1 MYLNHFGLQEAPF
14 GLTPNTG
21 FYYGLPPHEEAL
33 QVLNWALAQGE
44 GFIKVTGEV
53 GTGKT
58 LLCRKLLSEQG
69 SEAHPVRLAWLPNP
83 HLTPAELRTALAL
96 ELGLSVREGAELDLT
111 DRIHRHL
118 ISLHQ
123 QGSRVVVLIDEA
135 QALPDETLEAIRLFG
150 NLETESNKLLQ
161 IVLFGQ
167 PELDELLALPKLRQ
181 VRDRVVHRFELQPLN
196 GPDAAAYIEHRLRRA
211 GWQGGALFEPRAMK
225 QLTDASGGRIRAL
238 HLLAD
243 KALLAA
249 FAQGSRQ
256 IGREHVRLAVAEFQ
270 GAGMKRAG
278 AMNNARHHPSFWL
291 ALGALATL
299 GLGVGGAVG
308 YGLGQRT
315 ATAAERAIAAPT
327 SAPTFATLSAT
338 ASHPVPS
345 ALRADPD
352 RVPVTSDLQ
361 RRYEAVSPDLRDT
374 LLRTRAV
381 FDDPAQ
387 NFWVVQ
393 VALADNAAGARRL
406 AQQIKDAGVEV
417 WLQDRVYLA
426 KSTGIA
432 VNVWA
437 VYAGR
442 YTDSSSAMQSLQE
455 WPASLKTYK
464 PLPRS
469 LVRLRTEAYPE
480 RMPS

>member
-58 LLCRKLLSEQG
+58 LLCRKLLSELG

-167 PELDELLALPKLRQ
+167 PELDTRLAKPHLRQ
-181 VRDRVVHRFELQPLN
+181 LRQRIGFSYCLRPLRFDETR
-196 GPDAAAYIEHRLRRA
+196 AYLEHRLQVSGYRGAPLFAGYAMRRLWRA
-211 GWQGGALFEPRAMK
+211 SRGIPRLINILAQKCLMLAYGQGA
-225 QLTDASGGRIRAL
+225 
-238 HLLAD
+238 
-243 KALLAA
+243 
-249 FAQGSRQ
+249 RQ
-256 IGREHVRLAVAEFQ
+256 IDSRLVRLAIRDTDDASRF
-270 GAGMKRAG
+270 APLRWW
-278 AMNNARHHPSFWL
+278 PL
-291 ALGALATL
+291 LLLLGCALAY
-299 GLGVGGAVG
+299 GV
-308 YGLGQRT
+308 
-315 ATAAERAIAAPT
+315 
-327 SAPTFATLSAT
+327 
-338 ASHPVPS
+338 
-345 ALRADPD
+345 
-352 RVPVTSDLQ
+352 
-361 RRYEAVSPDLRDT
+361 
-374 LLRTRAV
+374 
-381 FDDPAQ
+381 
-387 NFWVVQ
+387 
-393 VALADNAAGARRL
+393 
-406 AQQIKDAGVEV
+406 
-417 WLQDRVYLA
+417 
-426 KSTGIA
+426 
-432 VNVWA
+432 
-437 VYAGR
+437 
-442 YTDSSSAMQSLQE
+442 
-455 WPASLKTYK
+455 WP
-464 PLPRS
+464 
-469 LVRLRTEAYPE
+469 
-480 RMPS
+480 

>member
-58 LLCRKLLSEQG
+58 LLCRKLLSELG

-167 PELDELLALPKLRQ
+167 PELDARLAKPHLRQ
-181 VRDRVVHRFELQPLN
+181 LRQRIGFSYCLRPLRFDETR
-196 GPDAAAYIEHRLRRA
+196 AYLEHRLQISGYRGAPLFA
-211 GWQGGALFEPRAMK
+211 GRAMR
-225 QLTDASGGRIRAL
+225 LLWRASRGIPRLINI
-238 HLLAD
+238 LAQ
-243 KALLAA
+243 KCLMLAYG
-249 FAQGSRQ
+249 QGARQ
-256 IGREHVRLAVAEFQ
+256 IDSRLVRLAIRDTDDASRF
-270 GAGMKRAG
+270 APLRWW
-278 AMNNARHHPSFWL
+278 PL
-291 ALGALATL
+291 LLLLGCALA
-299 GLGVGGAVG
+299 
-308 YGLGQRT
+308 Y
-315 ATAAERAIAAPT
+315 
-327 SAPTFATLSAT
+327 
-338 ASHPVPS
+338 
-345 ALRADPD
+345 
-352 RVPVTSDLQ
+352 RV
-361 RRYEAVSPDLRDT
+361 
-374 LLRTRAV
+374 
-381 FDDPAQ
+381 
-387 NFWVVQ
+387 
-393 VALADNAAGARRL
+393 
-406 AQQIKDAGVEV
+406 
-417 WLQDRVYLA
+417 
-426 KSTGIA
+426 
-432 VNVWA
+432 
-437 VYAGR
+437 
-442 YTDSSSAMQSLQE
+442 
-455 WPASLKTYK
+455 WP
-464 PLPRS
+464 
-469 LVRLRTEAYPE
+469 
-480 RMPS
+480 

>member
-58 LLCRKLLSEQG
+58 LLCRKLLSELG

-167 PELDELLALPKLRQ
+167 PELDARLAKPHLRQ
-181 VRDRVVHRFELQPLN
+181 LRQRIGFSYCLRPLRFDETR
-196 GPDAAAYIEHRLRRA
+196 AYLEHRLQISGYRGAPLFA
-211 GWQGGALFEPRAMK
+211 GRAMR
-225 QLTDASGGRIRAL
+225 LLWRASRGIPRLINI
-238 HLLAD
+238 LAQ
-243 KALLAA
+243 KCLMLAYG
-249 FAQGSRQ
+249 QGARQ
-256 IGREHVRLAVAEFQ
+256 IDSRLVRLAIRDTDDAIRF
-270 GAGMKRAG
+270 APLRWW
-278 AMNNARHHPSFWL
+278 PL
-291 ALGALATL
+291 LLLLGCALAY
-299 GLGVGGAVG
+299 GV
-308 YGLGQRT
+308 
-315 ATAAERAIAAPT
+315 
-327 SAPTFATLSAT
+327 
-338 ASHPVPS
+338 
-345 ALRADPD
+345 
-352 RVPVTSDLQ
+352 
-361 RRYEAVSPDLRDT
+361 
-374 LLRTRAV
+374 
-381 FDDPAQ
+381 
-387 NFWVVQ
+387 
-393 VALADNAAGARRL
+393 
-406 AQQIKDAGVEV
+406 
-417 WLQDRVYLA
+417 
-426 KSTGIA
+426 
-432 VNVWA
+432 
-437 VYAGR
+437 
-442 YTDSSSAMQSLQE
+442 
-455 WPASLKTYK
+455 WP
-464 PLPRS
+464 
-469 LVRLRTEAYPE
+469 
-480 RMPS
+480 

>member
-58 LLCRKLLSEQG
+58 LLCRKLLSELG

-167 PELDELLALPKLRQ
+167 PELDARLAKPHLRQ
-181 VRDRVVHRFELQPLN
+181 LRQRIGFSYCLRPLRFDETRVYL
-196 GPDAAAYIEHRLRRA
+196 EHRLQISGYRGAPLFA
-211 GWQGGALFEPRAMK
+211 GRAMR
-225 QLTDASGGRIRAL
+225 LLWRASRGIPRLINI
-238 HLLAD
+238 LAQ
-243 KALLAA
+243 KCLMLAYG
-249 FAQGSRQ
+249 QGARQ
-256 IGREHVRLAVAEFQ
+256 IDSRLVRLAIRDTDDASRF
-270 GAGMKRAG
+270 APLRWW
-278 AMNNARHHPSFWL
+278 PL
-291 ALGALATL
+291 LLLLGCALAY
-299 GLGVGGAVG
+299 GV
-308 YGLGQRT
+308 
-315 ATAAERAIAAPT
+315 
-327 SAPTFATLSAT
+327 
-338 ASHPVPS
+338 
-345 ALRADPD
+345 
-352 RVPVTSDLQ
+352 
-361 RRYEAVSPDLRDT
+361 
-374 LLRTRAV
+374 
-381 FDDPAQ
+381 
-387 NFWVVQ
+387 
-393 VALADNAAGARRL
+393 
-406 AQQIKDAGVEV
+406 
-417 WLQDRVYLA
+417 
-426 KSTGIA
+426 
-432 VNVWA
+432 
-437 VYAGR
+437 
-442 YTDSSSAMQSLQE
+442 
-455 WPASLKTYK
+455 WP
-464 PLPRS
+464 
-469 LVRLRTEAYPE
+469 
-480 RMPS
+480 

>member
-58 LLCRKLLSEQG
+58 LLCRKLLSELG

-167 PELDELLALPKLRQ
+167 PELDARLAKPHLRQ
-181 VRDRVVHRFELQPLN
+181 LRQRIGFSYCLRPLRFDE
-196 GPDAAAYIEHRLRRA
+196 ARAYLEHRLQISGYRGAPLFA
-211 GWQGGALFEPRAMK
+211 GRAMR
-225 QLTDASGGRIRAL
+225 LLWRASRGIPRLINI
-238 HLLAD
+238 LAQ
-243 KALLAA
+243 KCLMLAYG
-249 FAQGSRQ
+249 QGARQ
-256 IGREHVRLAVAEFQ
+256 IDSRLVRLAIRDTDDASRF
-270 GAGMKRAG
+270 APLRWW
-278 AMNNARHHPSFWL
+278 PL
-291 ALGALATL
+291 LLLLGCALAY
-299 GLGVGGAVG
+299 GV
-308 YGLGQRT
+308 
-315 ATAAERAIAAPT
+315 
-327 SAPTFATLSAT
+327 
-338 ASHPVPS
+338 
-345 ALRADPD
+345 
-352 RVPVTSDLQ
+352 
-361 RRYEAVSPDLRDT
+361 
-374 LLRTRAV
+374 
-381 FDDPAQ
+381 
-387 NFWVVQ
+387 
-393 VALADNAAGARRL
+393 
-406 AQQIKDAGVEV
+406 
-417 WLQDRVYLA
+417 
-426 KSTGIA
+426 
-432 VNVWA
+432 
-437 VYAGR
+437 
-442 YTDSSSAMQSLQE
+442 
-455 WPASLKTYK
+455 WP
-464 PLPRS
+464 
-469 LVRLRTEAYPE
+469 
-480 RMPS
+480 